1 MDRTL
6 ESFITV
12 LRRAGVRVS
21 VSETMDAV
29 RAVALSGYED
39 RQLVK
44 DFLAVSLAKS
54 QPEKQIFENCFDH
67 FFNIEGLGS
76 RNALSKN
83 QIVTP
88 AEHLSA
94 PLTQMLLSGSGG
106 GLALAFREAA
116 LGAGIKDIQY
126 PQQRGIY
133 MQKLLQ
139 ILGLTGLN
147 EDIQKAAQGSS
158 ESAAL
163 AASLRRCRDSVPRS
177 RATLRSGRRAW
188 SIARDL
194 GTGQHAQGSGQMQ
207 GRRADLSALRHV
219 RRAD

>member
-6 ESFITV
+6 ENFIAV
-12 LRRAGVRVS
+12 LRRSGVRVS

-54 QPEKQIFENCFDH
+54 QPEKLIFESCFDN
-67 FFNIEGLGS
+67 FFNVEGLGGQ
-76 RNALSKN
+76 NALSAN
-83 QIVTP
+83 QIATP
-88 AEHLSA
+88 AEPLSA

-106 GLALAFREAA
+106 GLALAFREAS

-139 ILGLTGLN
+139 MRN
-147 EDIQKAAQGSS
+147 QQQQG
-158 ESAAL
+158 E
-163 AASLRRCRDSVPRS
+163 PQP
-177 RATLRSGRRAW
+177 
-188 SIARDL
+188 AR
-194 GTGQHAQGSGQMQ
+194 
-207 GRRADLSALRHV
+207 
-219 RRAD
+219 